1 MGRGLIADPEWV
13 NKVEFGDECDIRK
26 CISCNIGCA
35 GHRIGINRP
44 IRCTVNPSV
53 NGGEDYKKQK
63 INKPCNVVVI
73 GGGTAGLEAACTA
86 AEVGCTTFLIEKKP
100 ELGGLA
106 ALISK
111 IPDKKRLADFPNYLI
126 HRASKLKNLFI
137 FKNTEATI
145 EMIRSMNPNI
155 IVNATGSNPLLP
167 PIKGLHENIDK
178 EGGKVSSITNMINHV
193 MEYPEDLKG
202 KKVVVIG
209 GGAVGLDVVEF
220 FAPRGADVSI
230 VEMMPVI
237 GNGIDP
243 VSKVGTFALMDK
255 YGVKQCPNTALL
267 EVKADS
273 FLVKT
278 PEGNEKEMLFDY
290 GFVCLGMR
298 ANAPILD
305 AVRKEFEDEDVEIM
319 NIGDSVRARRI
330 IEGTEEGRNILN
342 VLAKHDYL

>member
-1 MGRGLIADPEWV
+1 MANGTEIRALELGEQIAQKQNVYIVDV
-13 NKVEFGDECDIRK
+13 
-26 CISCNIGCA
+26 
-35 GHRIGINRP
+35 
-44 IRCTVNPSV
+44 T
-53 NGGEDYKKQK
+53 YKK
-63 INKPCNVVVI
+63 
-73 GGGTAGLEAACTA
+73 
-86 AEVGCTTFLIEKKP
+86 
-100 ELGGLA
+100 
-106 ALISK
+106 
-111 IPDKKRLADFPNYLI
+111 ADDTYSLCYY
-126 HRASKLKNLFI
+126 
-137 FKNTEATI
+137 
-145 EMIRSMNPNI
+145 
-155 IVNATGSNPLLP
+155 
-167 PIKGLHENIDK
+167 IDK

-278 PEGNEKEMLFDY
+278 PEGNEEEMLFDY

-298 ANAPILD
+298 AQSKVYEEVSKAYKDTN
-305 AVRKEFEDEDVEIM
+305 VRVE

-330 IEGTEEGRNILN
+330 IDGTFEGRNIVFTLEQKGF
-342 VLAKHDYL
+342 L

>member
-1 MGRGLIADPEWV
+1 
-13 NKVEFGDECDIRK
+13 
-26 CISCNIGCA
+26 
-35 GHRIGINRP
+35 
-44 IRCTVNPSV
+44 
-53 NGGEDYKKQK
+53 
-63 INKPCNVVVI
+63 
-73 GGGTAGLEAACTA
+73 
-86 AEVGCTTFLIEKKP
+86 
-100 ELGGLA
+100 
-106 ALISK
+106 
-111 IPDKKRLADFPNYLI
+111 
-126 HRASKLKNLFI
+126 
-137 FKNTEATI
+137 
-145 EMIRSMNPNI
+145 MIRSMNPNI

-278 PEGNEKEMLFDY
+278 PEGNEEEMLFDY
-290 GFVCLGMR
+290 GFVCLGMQS
-298 ANAPILD
+298 ATPSLQELYNHFIY
-305 AVRKEFEDEDVEIM
+305 EGVEVL
-319 NIGDSVRARRI
+319 NIGDSAQTRRI
-330 IEGTEEGRNILN
+330 IEGVKEGRDIL
-342 VLAKHDYL
+342 VALERQDFI